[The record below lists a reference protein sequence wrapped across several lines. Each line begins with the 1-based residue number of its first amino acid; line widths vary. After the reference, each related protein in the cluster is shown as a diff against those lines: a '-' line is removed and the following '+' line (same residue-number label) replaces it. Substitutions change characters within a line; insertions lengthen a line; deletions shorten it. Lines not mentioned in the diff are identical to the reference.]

1 MVRLF
6 HDLHAPLS
14 LFHPLAR
21 EAFEPREAAALGVRD
36 VDGAY
41 ELSLDL
47 PGVSPK
53 DVDITLD
60 GALLSVV
67 ARRTFRLLDGTE
79 EARTLSRRVKLPTKG
94 DAEKTTATLKDGVL
108 TVRVAKFELP
118 SAQKIAV
125 T

>member
-6 HDLHAPLS
+6 HDLHTPFS
-14 LFHPLAR
+14 LFHPLPR
-21 EAFEPREAAALGVRD
+21 EAFEPRAQAPLGARE

-47 PGVSPK
+47 PGVAQK
-53 DVDITLD
+53 DVDITLE

-67 ARRTFRLLDGTE
+67 AKRTFTLPDGTE
-79 EARTLSRRVKLPTKG
+79 EVRTLSRRFKLPSKG
-94 DAEKTTATLKDGVL
+94 DAEKTTATLRDGVL
-108 TVRVAKFELP
+108 TVRVAKFEHP
-118 SAQKIAV
+118 AVQKIAV